1 MSRIAVAACLACASC
16 LATTCLA
23 TTAAF
28 AGPCKARVVATGN
41 PKSVQYLASVSS
53 KYTWKDKVKDRYGA
67 DYSTWSNARN
77 KNVDCSKSGPNR
89 LWLCTATARPCM

>member
-1 MSRIAVAACLACASC
+1 MSRIAVAACLACASF

-28 AGPCKARVVATGN
+28 AGPCKARVAATGN

-53 KYTWKDKVKDRYGA
+53 KYTWKDKVKDRTPGELL
-67 DYSTWSNARN
+67 N
-77 KNVDCSKSGPNR
+77 
-89 LWLCTATARPCM
+89 